1 LPALIGTGSRS
12 PRAKI
17 VRTATRS
24 RLAAFGLGLALAT
37 SFASVGGP
45 ADAATHKKSTTTTTL
60 PRPSVSSASGTIA
73 AVNPGI
79 SMEVQNPTSGQVT
92 VTWTASTHF
101 TQTVTFPSSD
111 LAVGDCVTATSI
123 ASSSKTA
130 KSSSTHFAATVVSL
144 TQPSST
150 GSCTGG
156 GGFGGAGGAGGFGGL
171 RPTGGSFSRGTS
183 PGGSFPRGS
192 FPGGGTARPSAFSSA
207 FGKIT
212 SISGST
218 IVVKGTVPVLPTK
231 SSKGSTTTTVK
242 PGSTPHLKT
251 TTRIS
256 KVTFTSSTSFTK
268 SVTAAS
274 SAVVV
279 GQCATALGPA
289 DQTGAI
295 TAASVTIRAP
305 ASSGCVTSAF
315 GGFGRGFGGAAGG

>member
-1 LPALIGTGSRS
+1 MPALIGTGSRS

-24 RLAAFGLGLALAT
+24 RLAAFGLGLALGT
-37 SFASVGGP
+37 SFVSVGGP
-45 ADAATHKKSTTTTTL
+45 ADAATHKKSTTTTTV

-123 ASSSKTA
+123 ASSKTSKP
-130 KSSSTHFAATVVSL
+130 SSTHFAATVVSL

-156 GGFGGAGGAGGFGGL
+156 GGFGGAGGAGGFGGF
-171 RPTGGSFSRGTS
+171 RPTGGSVSR
-183 PGGSFPRGS
+183 FPRGS
-192 FPGGGTARPSAFSSA
+192 FPDGGTARPSAFSSA

-212 SISGST
+212 SVSGST
-218 IVVKGTVPVLPTK
+218 IVVKGTVPVLPIK
-231 SSKGSTTTTVK
+231 SSKSSTKTTVK

-268 SVTAAS
+268 SVTATS

-315 GGFGRGFGGAAGG
+315 GGFGRGLGGAAGG